1 MPSGTAL
8 SHLCVLITQ
17 NISTISQI
25 HANKLILVPLG
36 KLELQQLLLLKGS
49 MKEKFM
55 YQSCPKGVERYYYC

>member
-55 YQSCPKGVERYYYC
+55 YQPCPKGVERYYYC